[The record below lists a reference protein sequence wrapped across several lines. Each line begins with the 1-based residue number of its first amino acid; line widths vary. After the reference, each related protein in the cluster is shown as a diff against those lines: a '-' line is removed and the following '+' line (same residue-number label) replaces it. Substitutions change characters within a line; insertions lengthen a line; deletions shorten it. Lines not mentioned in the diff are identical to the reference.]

1 MTNKR
6 KLIYLILVSLSI
18 IAVIFVNYYPQYK
31 AKNAVLSLLND
42 PESAQFEGIFINN
55 KTGVVC
61 GYVNAKNKMGGY
73 AGRQLFI
80 VSSSGAVD
88 FDTSTT
94 EEKLQ
99 RMDSNEK
106 FSNPVLARCY
116 QD

>member
-1 MTNKR
+1 
-6 KLIYLILVSLSI
+6 
-18 IAVIFVNYYPQYK
+18 
-31 AKNAVLSLLND
+31 
-42 PESAQFEGIFINN
+42 
-55 KTGVVC
+55 
-61 GYVNAKNKMGGY
+61 MGGY